1 MKFVPM
7 VAVLAVAGVLAG
19 CRHAEPRARTTAAT
33 GGGTAAATATG
44 DVGGPAA
51 AVETKP
57 APARPNVAPAGAK
70 TEIVVLCDR
79 GATADLA
86 PRQQQW
92 RNEVGA
98 WMEPDLVRELNRA
111 GYQASLIASRDKFE
125 VRAGRY
131 LLAVKITSYNPG
143 STAARIMVGYGAGS
157 AALNTHYELFGAD
170 AKAVLTWDDGVGTS
184 QNWQRLPRKL
194 NENTVKRLNDH
205 LRAK

>member
-1 MKFVPM
+1 MRVLPM
-7 VAVLAVAGVLAG
+7 VAAMAVAGALAG

-33 GGGTAAATATG
+33 GGDGGKSAAA
-44 DVGGPAA
+44 
-51 AVETKP
+51 ETKP
-57 APARPNVAPAGAK
+57 APKRASVAPTGAK

-125 VRAGRY
+125 AHDGRY

-143 STAARIMVGYGAGS
+143 STAARMMVGYGAGS
-157 AALNTHYELFGAD
+157 AARNTHYELFGAD
-170 AKAVLTWDDGVGTS
+170 AKAALTWDDGCGTS

-194 NENTVKRLNDH
+194 NENAVKRLNQQ
-205 LRAK
+205 LQAK